1 MTDDQQPVSADL
13 AWQRV
18 SPKYVIVDVIGY
30 VISGLMM
37 TAISLVPLVVF
48 GWSLGWIPPVVVGAI
63 SLLMIALTPRRVRSI
78 GYQLRPDDLLFKRGI
93 MWQRIVAVP
102 YGRMQLVDINRGPIA
117 RLVGLSELKFVTAAA
132 ATGVVIPG
140 LAEGV
145 AEQLRDELVALAE
158 SRRAGL

>member
-48 GWSLGWIPPVVVGAI
+48 GWSLGWVPPIVVGAI

-93 MWQRIVAVP
+93 MWQRVVAVP

-140 LAEGV
+140 LAEAV